1 MPCRFGQRTVQEVI
15 DQITNNDAELQQL
28 DLTRNAS
35 FCMKAMDNTVA
46 LCTALKKNTIIKS
59 VVLRECEIVDA
70 GAQAIASVLKE
81 NNTIEELDLQQNKIT
96 TTGAILLADG
106 LAKNASIRTLNLT
119 NQSQKILGET
129 CLEKF
134 IAMFDTNITLTK
146 VMWKVNSR
154 RTWELSKLITR
165 NVEIQRRAASGGD
178 YTDLLPNKLRAPVG
192 ELPTTSPTPSTVS
205 PQMEENCNSGTDRNA
220 ND

>member
-1 MPCRFGQRTVQEVI
+1 MRAV
-15 DQITNNDAELQQL
+15 
-28 DLTRNAS
+28 
-35 FCMKAMDNTVA
+35 DNTIA
-46 LCTALKKNTIIKS
+46 LCAALKKNTIIKS

-70 GAQAIASVLKE
+70 GAQAIAGVLKE

-106 LAKNASIRTLNLT
+106 LAKNAGIRTLNLT
-119 NQSQKILGET
+119 NQSQKVLGET

-178 YTDLLPNKLRAPVG
+178 YTDLLPNKLRASEG
-192 ELPTTSPTPSTVS
+192 ETPTTSPTSSTASEQV
-205 PQMEENCNSGTDRNA
+205 EENCN
-220 ND
+220 